1 MNLFAIRIETD
12 KMTKLSECEWF
23 VLFFSTLPWLRFSFH
38 EYERARSCTQ
48 AFILCKNFVLV
59 VNSFFSCLLP
69 SQWKQNTHEKE
80 EKKNKNLQLHVNK
93 QLCIHYWCGATKYFV
108 DVNVNSLHMSHY
120 TSFMYRLIYW
130 LSRQKF
136 VSCQPVKLRSS
147 ISGPFRLKCN
157 RQRCAVIYTDFY
169 RNINYFEG
177 IKSHKSMNFASMWI
191 YRDFLELSGW

>member
-1 MNLFAIRIETD
+1 MRMICFIFFNSSLASVQFSWVWARALVYSSIHFVQEFCFG
-12 KMTKLSECEWF
+12 CE
-23 VLFFSTLPWLRFSFH
+23 LFFF
-38 EYERARSCTQ
+38 
-48 AFILCKNFVLV
+48 
-59 VNSFFSCLLP
+59 LP
-69 SQWKQNTHEKE
+69 SSIAMKTKYTWEGR
-80 EKKNKNLQLHVNK
+80 KKNKNLQLHVNK

-177 IKSHKSMNFASMWI
+177 IKSHKSMSFASMWI
-191 YRDFLELSGW
+191 YRDFLE

>member
-12 KMTKLSECEWF
+12 KMTKLNRNANDLFYFFQLFLGFGSVFMSVSARARVLKHSFCARILFWLWT
-23 VLFFSTLPWLRFSFH
+23 LFF
-38 EYERARSCTQ
+38 
-48 AFILCKNFVLV
+48 
-59 VNSFFSCLLP
+59 CLLP
-69 SQWKQNTHEKE
+69 SQWKQNTHEKQ
-80 EKKNKNLQLHVNK
+80 KKNKNLQLHVNK

-177 IKSHKSMNFASMWI
+177 IKSHQSMNFASMWI
-191 YRDFLELSGW
+191 YRDFLD

>member
-12 KMTKLSECEWF
+12 KMTKLNRNANDLFYFFQLFLGFGSVF
-23 VLFFSTLPWLRFSFH
+23 TSMSARVRVLKHSFCARILFWLWTLF
-38 EYERARSCTQ
+38 
-48 AFILCKNFVLV
+48 
-59 VNSFFSCLLP
+59 LP
-69 SQWKQNTHEKE
+69 SSIAMKTKYTWEA
-80 EKKNKNLQLHVNK
+80 KKNKNLQLHVNK

-177 IKSHKSMNFASMWI
+177 IKSHQSMNFASMWI
-191 YRDFLELSGW
+191 YRDFLD

>member
-1 MNLFAIRIETD
+1 MRMICFIFFNSSLASVQFSWVCALVYSSIHFVQEFCFG
-12 KMTKLSECEWF
+12 CE
-23 VLFFSTLPWLRFSFH
+23 LFFSAFFH
-38 EYERARSCTQ
+38 RNENKIHMRS
-48 AFILCKNFVLV
+48 K
-59 VNSFFSCLLP
+59 
-69 SQWKQNTHEKE
+69 
-80 EKKNKNLQLHVNK
+80 KKNKNLQLHVNK

-177 IKSHKSMNFASMWI
+177 IKSHQSMNFASMWI
-191 YRDFLELSGW
+191 YRDFLD